1 MGYKATVF
9 FVLLGFFVVVLGLY
23 GYIANIVSLVTH
35 NEAMGLS
42 IARAVGIFVAPLGAV
57 LGFI

>member
-9 FVLLGFFVVVLGLY
+9 FLLFGFFVLVLGLY
-23 GYIANIVSLVTH
+23 GYTANIVSLVTL
-35 NEAMGLS
+35 NEAVGLS